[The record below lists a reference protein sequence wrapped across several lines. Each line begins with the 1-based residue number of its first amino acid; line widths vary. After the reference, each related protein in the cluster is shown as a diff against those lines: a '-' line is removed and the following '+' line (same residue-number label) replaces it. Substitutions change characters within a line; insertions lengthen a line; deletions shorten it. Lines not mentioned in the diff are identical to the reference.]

1 LDRFTTKFYETFEE
15 ELIPI
20 LLKLLHEL
28 EKEGTLS
35 NTFYDAILYSLKNQ
49 TRRQKRITDQSL

>member
-1 LDRFTTKFYETFEE
+1 VDIFTTKFYETFEE

>member
-28 EKEGTLS
+28 EKEGKLS
-35 NTFYDAILYSLKNQ
+35 NTFYDAILY
-49 TRRQKRITDQSL
+49 